1 MKGTAFLIVL
11 LISGL
16 LVLALWRTGTAFNPD
31 EAGSLSKTQTLE
43 NRVSPPRQ
51 LMADRADTKDN
62 IIYGTD
68 PEMER
73 AMEEQARKERDKEE
87 KAWKMLQ
94 NMNIYQNIGKNPHS
108 TQPDKAPSQ

>member
-1 MKGTAFLIVL
+1 
-11 LISGL
+11 
-16 LVLALWRTGTAFNPD
+16 
-31 EAGSLSKTQTLE
+31 
-43 NRVSPPRQ
+43 
-51 LMADRADTKDN
+51 
-62 IIYGTD
+62 
-68 PEMER
+68 MER